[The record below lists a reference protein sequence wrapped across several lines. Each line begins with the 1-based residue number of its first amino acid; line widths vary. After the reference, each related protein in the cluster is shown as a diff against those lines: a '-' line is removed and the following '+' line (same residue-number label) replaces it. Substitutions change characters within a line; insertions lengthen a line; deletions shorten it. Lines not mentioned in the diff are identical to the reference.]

1 MSAGHRPGT
10 EGIIVCARETRGA
23 HEDSG
28 SDADMPTTIPSLT
41 PAAAVRLLDEHHLLR
56 EVIAGGRWTM
66 DPSAIDGADAPIP
79 AITYDTR
86 QVTEGSLLFVKGRFK
101 PEFLDGVDAR
111 GLGLYVAEEPYED
124 RTKAPG
130 IIVEDAHKAM
140 SLLAAEFYGRP
151 QDELTLIG
159 ITGTKGKTTTDYF
172 THAILN
178 AYSHGHAAMMSSL
191 TCCLDGHTWTPST
204 LTTPESLDAFR
215 MMREAV
221 DNGMRYLVMEV
232 SSQAYKVHRVY
243 GLTFDVGAFL
253 NISPDHISPIEHPT
267 FEDYLHCKRQ
277 ITANCRTLVLN
288 AHAAHADL
296 IREDAAA
303 AGVPVR
309 DFALLDETPSDPAN
323 APADPGTTAYAWP
336 ADASHDSYLLR
347 LDGRDLGRYRLH
359 LVGDFNYENALA
371 AVTLAHAAGVPA
383 DAVEALHAMEST
395 RVSGRMELTRDEA
408 SDTDVI
414 VDYAHNY
421 TSVKALLDFVY
432 SRYAG
437 RDPHITLVAGSAG
450 NKAYDRRREIVE
462 AAQDRIARFVF
473 TAEDTDTEPYADICR
488 DMLAAVTNPQVATT
502 TILDRVE
509 AIADALADAKAHPD
523 RLDVVLVIGKGH
535 ERWIKDLN
543 KHVPYEGDDHVVQRL
558 LGA

>member
-1 MSAGHRPGT
+1 
-10 EGIIVCARETRGA
+10 
-23 HEDSG
+23 
-28 SDADMPTTIPSLT
+28 MPTTIPSLT

-232 SSQAYKVHRVY
+232 SSQAYKVNRVY
-243 GLTFDVGAFL
+243 GLTFDIGAFL
-253 NISPDHISPIEHPT
+253 NISPTTSAPSNTPRSRT
-267 FEDYLHCKRQ
+267 TC
-277 ITANCRTLVLN
+277 TANARSSPT
-288 AHAAHADL
+288 A
-296 IREDAAA
+296 
-303 AGVPVR
+303 
-309 DFALLDETPSDPAN
+309 TPSSS
-323 APADPGTTAYAWP
+323 APT
-336 ADASHDSYLLR
+336 
-347 LDGRDLGRYRLH
+347 
-359 LVGDFNYENALA
+359 
-371 AVTLAHAAGVPA
+371 
-383 DAVEALHAMEST
+383 
-395 RVSGRMELTRDEA
+395 
-408 SDTDVI
+408 
-414 VDYAHNY
+414 
-421 TSVKALLDFVY
+421 
-432 SRYAG
+432 
-437 RDPHITLVAGSAG
+437 
-450 NKAYDRRREIVE
+450 
-462 AAQDRIARFVF
+462 
-473 TAEDTDTEPYADICR
+473 
-488 DMLAAVTNPQVATT
+488 ATT
-502 TILDRVE
+502 PTCC
-509 AIADALADAKAHPD
+509 AKTPHARTPPSPPS
-523 RLDVVLVIGKGH
+523 RCTTPLPATRPRRMSPSVRTG
-535 ERWIKDLN
+535 RT
-543 KHVPYEGDDHVVQRL
+543 RR
-558 LGA
+558 ASS